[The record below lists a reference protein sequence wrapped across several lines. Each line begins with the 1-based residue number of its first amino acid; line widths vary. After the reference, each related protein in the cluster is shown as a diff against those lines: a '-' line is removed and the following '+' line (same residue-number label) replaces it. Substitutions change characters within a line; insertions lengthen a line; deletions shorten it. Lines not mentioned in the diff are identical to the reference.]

1 MINKVIIIL
10 SAIIADIAQKIKG
23 KRTEIRANP
32 PANRGEDV
40 ARMISTCYN
49 CMEENSPRQTRLGEM
64 NEKEDICMSQLPK
77 DPMILYS
84 VLNMKLRDFYGS
96 LDALCDDLDEDKQAL
111 LDAMA
116 KAGFRYDPER
126 NAFV

>member
-1 MINKVIIIL
+1 
-10 SAIIADIAQKIKG
+10 
-23 KRTEIRANP
+23 
-32 PANRGEDV
+32 
-40 ARMISTCYN
+40 
-49 CMEENSPRQTRLGEM
+49 
-64 NEKEDICMSQLPK
+64 MSQLPK